1 MTARKLLFGS
11 DFTPPFGWS
20 HFGVG
25 FDRVFDELASI
36 EHRLSDQANYP
47 PHNLKKLKEDVYEL
61 ELALAGFTEEDI
73 EVEVEKHLL
82 TIRGTKDPAK
92 INDDYLYRGIG
103 QRSFTKTLALAET
116 IEVRD
121 AVLEHGLLKIRLEN
135 VIPEADKPRRI
146 AVSIPKQLVE

>member
-25 FDRVFDELASI
+25 FDRVFDELANI

-47 PHNLKKLKEDVYEL
+47 PHNLKKIGDNLYEL
-61 ELALAGFTEEDI
+61 ELAVAGFSEQDI
-73 EVEVEKHLL
+73 DVEVEKHLL
-82 TIRGTKDPAK
+82 TIRGTKDASK
-92 INDDYLYRGIG
+92 SQDEYLYRGLG
-103 QRSFTKTLALAET
+103 QRSFAKTLALAET

-121 AVLEHGLLKIRLEN
+121 AALEHGMLKIRLEN

-146 AVSIPKQLVE
+146 AITSARA